1 MAKTK
6 KRGIFL
12 IAGAVVCISSMA
24 LSFFSQWNLPGDDN
38 AAGSFFSQFL
48 DFDSEVSD
56 AFMGFHMPECSPIH
70 SVDFVFSS
78 PPPLP
83 TPPVSWTARG
93 ERVPHSISPQSVA
106 ARGRRKKISAKTEEL
121 GRLIP
126 GGEKMST
133 ANMLV
138 AAHKYVRFLQAEE
151 SVLQYMNDQKVS
163 RGKGEELLQV
173 LLASPK
179 IQERLSSEGK
189 CLVPKEM
196 VDHLV
201 AEHLI
206 VSNQF
211 TESDETIY

>member
-1 MAKTK
+1 
-6 KRGIFL
+6 
-12 IAGAVVCISSMA
+12 MA
-24 LSFFSQWNLPGDDN
+24 LNFFSEWNLAGDDN
-38 AAGSFFSQFL
+38 AAGSLFSQFL

-56 AFMGFHMPECSPIH
+56 ALMGFLSPEYSPIH
-70 SVDFVFSS
+70 SFDYLLSS

-83 TPPVSWTARG
+83 PPPLSWRASG
-93 ERVPHSISPQSVA
+93 ERVRQSISPQSVA
-106 ARGRRKKISAKTEEL
+106 ARERRKKISAKTQEL

-126 GGEKMST
+126 RGEKMST
-133 ANMLV
+133 ADMLV
-138 AAHKYVRFLQAEE
+138 AAHKYVRFLQAEA

-163 RGKGEELLQV
+163 RGEGEELLQV
-173 LLASPK
+173 LLASSK
-179 IQERLSSEGK
+179 IQEKLSSEGK

-211 TESDETIY
+211 IERDETIY